1 MQLIDGKTGTLQYIA
16 ESPAERHGG
25 FAPQTVAAAKWA
37 LDEIERLQ
45 AENARLKVGWSEESG
60 DCDRWLC
67 EVLTDFRI
75 PFDDH
80 KVGRRMALTGWM
92 RDHN

>member
-1 MQLIDGKTGTLQYIA
+1 MNTTMTIEDSINALKHIADDHNCCAFTLDGVMEAVEK
-16 ESPAERHGG
+16 
-25 FAPQTVAAAKWA
+25 
-37 LDEIERLQ
+37 LQ